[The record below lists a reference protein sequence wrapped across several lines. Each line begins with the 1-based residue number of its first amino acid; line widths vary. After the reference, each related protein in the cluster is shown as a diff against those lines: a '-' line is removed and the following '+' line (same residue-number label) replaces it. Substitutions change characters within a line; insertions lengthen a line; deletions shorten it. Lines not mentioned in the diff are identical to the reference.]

1 MPKTIIPS
9 FQHSNFFSSACSA
22 ISAVN
27 VLVVNVL
34 GVNVFGGEKI
44 EENSFG
50 E

>member
-1 MPKTIIPS
+1 MVLLS
-9 FQHSNFFSSACSA
+9 LLFYSACSA

-27 VLVVNVL
+27 VFVVTVL